1 MVLDKNKDILSI
13 INRGLAY
20 AQNDDPNA
28 EYEIELGVELL
39 SEIIIQQEKVFYRVL
54 DLRSKDEKSTLFDE
68 TLRINY
74 NDPYVFK
81 LWKSII

>member
-13 INRGLAY
+13 IDRGLAY
-20 AQNDDPNA
+20 AYNDAPNA

-39 SEIIIQQEKVFYRVL
+39 GEIIIQQEKIFHKVL
-54 DLRSKDEKSTLFDE
+54 DLRSKNEKSTLFGE

-81 LWKSII
+81 LWKNVM